1 MLAKFPEKDIE
12 NRFTQAAKQSLAL
25 AQEES
30 RLIGH
35 KVIGTEQILLGL
47 IAEGT
52 GLAAQVLKSRGVY
65 LKNARSEVERILG
78 GGSAVGEKEIPFSP
92 TAKESLKLSKEATLE
107 LGHRDIDTG
116 HLLLGLI
123 HQGRQGE
130 GVAVWIL
137 RNLKVDLEKLE
148 QQILEHLRDSE
159 PAKPS
164 RISWSADGANLT
176 SYRPL
181 DLVSSQIAASFI
193 AWLVPRIEAYNL
205 GCVLSS
211 NSGFKLPNGDVLALG
226 ICFISTARLK
236 HSQRTYIEVPPELV
250 VEIKSSGEQLISLQA
265 NIQQLIDLGTQ
276 VGVLID
282 PDERTVIIYRASGEV
297 TVLSD
302 GDTLT
307 IPELLPAWKLA
318 ISSLWPPELA

>member
-12 NRFTQAAKQSLAL
+12 SQFTQAAKQALAL
-25 AQEES
+25 AHEES
-30 RLIGH
+30 RRIKH

-65 LKNARSEVERILG
+65 LKNARTEVDRILG
-78 GGSAVGEKEIPFSP
+78 GGSAVGEEIPFSP
-92 TAKESLKLSKEATLE
+92 TARESLRLSKEAALE
-107 LGHRDIDTG
+107 LGHWDIDTG

-123 HQGRQGE
+123 NQGRQGD

-148 QQILEHLRDSE
+148 QQILEHLRNRE
-159 PAKPS
+159 PAES
-164 RISWSADGANLT
+164 SQMSGSNDGANLS
-176 SYRPL
+176 SYHPL

-193 AWLVPRIEAYNL
+193 AWLVPRIEVYNL
-205 GCVLSS
+205 GRVLSC
-211 NSGFKLPNGDVLALG
+211 NTGFKLPNGNVLALG

-250 VEIKSSGEQLISLQA
+250 VEIKSSGEPLISLQA
-265 NIQQLIDLGTQ
+265 NIQQLLDLGTQ
-276 VGVLID
+276 VGVIID
-282 PDERTVIIYRASGEV
+282 PDDRSVIIYRAGGEV

-302 GDTLT
+302 GDMLT

-318 ISSLWPPELA
+318 VSSLWPS